1 MTATG
6 TSNPQSESHAD
17 RLPATLTSLPIL
29 LLHVHEHCN
38 CRCLMCDIWQRTDG
52 RELDLAEFARHRDSL
67 LRLGVRE
74 GVLTGGEALLHRS
87 FEQLCTFF
95 RGCGIHVSL
104 LTTGLLLAKR
114 AGAVADGIDEIIV
127 SIDGPEEI
135 HDQVR
140 RVKGAYR
147 LITNGIEEVRR
158 RKPGMPINARST
170 VQKANHQFLRRTVA
184 GAKSISFDS
193 ISFLATDLTSQAF
206 NRDLIWPIQ
215 RQNEIALSRAEVA
228 VLENEVEALIS
239 ENAGD
244 IRTGYI
250 VESPAKLRRI
260 VRRFKEH
267 LGDLEPIAP
276 NCNAPWVSA
285 VVEVDGTVR
294 PCFFHP
300 PIGNLN
306 GQTLKDVINSE
317 RAQNFRSLLDVE
329 SNAICRRCVCSLNY
343 RPENRRIEQ
352 AGKQQASK
360 WST

>member
-6 TSNPQSESHAD
+6 LSQPANQDAE
-17 RLPATLTSLPIL
+17 LPARLRSLPIL

-52 RELDLAEFARHRDSL
+52 KELDLADLARHRDSL
-67 LRLGVRE
+67 VRLGVRE
-74 GVLTGGEALLHRS
+74 VVLTGGEALLHRS
-87 FEQLCTFF
+87 FEHLCSLLHD
-95 RGCGIHVSL
+95 CGVRVGL

-114 AGAVADGIDEIIV
+114 AEVVAHGVDEIIV

-140 RVKGAYR
+140 RVKGAFR
-147 LITNGIEEVRR
+147 LIGSGIEEVRR

-170 VQKANHQFLRRTVA
+170 VQKANHNVLRKTVA
-184 GAKSISFDS
+184 GVKSLFFDS
-193 ISFLATDLTSQAF
+193 VSFLATDLTSQAF
-206 NRDLIWPIQ
+206 NRDLVWPIQ
-215 RQNEIALSRAEVA
+215 RQNEIALSRDEVTA
-228 VLENEVEALIS
+228 LENEVESLIV
-239 ENAGD
+239 ENAD
-244 IRTGYI
+244 DLRVRYV

-300 PIGNLN
+300 PIGNLKGN
-306 GQTLKDVINSE
+306 SLEDVVNSE
-317 RAQNFRSLLDVE
+317 EARRFRTSLDVE
-329 SNAICRRCVCSLNY
+329 SNAICRCCVCSLNY
-343 RPENRRIEQ
+343 RPENRP
-352 AGKQQASK
+352 GAS
-360 WST
+360 S

>member
-1 MTATG
+1 MTAMALPHSQP
-6 TSNPQSESHAD
+6 SNQSAE
-17 RLPATLTSLPIL
+17 LPARLTSLPIL

-38 CRCLMCDIWQRTDG
+38 CRCLMCDIWQRKDG
-52 RELDLAEFARHRDSL
+52 RELDLADFARHRESL
-67 LRLGVRE
+67 VRLGVRE
-74 GVLTGGEALLHRS
+74 VVLTGGEALLHRG
-87 FEQLCTFF
+87 FEQLCSFLHD
-95 RGCGIHVSL
+95 CGIHVGL
-104 LTTGLLLAKR
+104 LTTGLLLAKK
-114 AGAVADGIDEIIV
+114 ADAVANGVDEIIV

-147 LITNGIEEVRR
+147 LIGNGIEEVRR

-170 VQKANHQFLRRTVA
+170 VQKANHNVIRKTVA
-184 GAKSISFDS
+184 GAKSLSFDS

-206 NRDLIWPIQ
+206 NRDLVWPIQ
-215 RQNEIALSRAEVA
+215 RQNEIALSRDEVMA
-228 VLENEVEALIS
+228 MESEVETLIS
-239 ENAGD
+239 ENADD
-244 IRTGYI
+244 IRAGYI

-267 LGDLEPIAP
+267 LGDLEPVAP

-306 GQTLKDVINSE
+306 GRALEDVLNSE
-317 RAQNFRSLLDVE
+317 QARTFRSALDVE

-343 RPENRRIEQ
+343 RPENRTS
-352 AGKQQASK
+352 AAS
-360 WST
+360 